1 MLRTAMGGQVFPVQ
15 LVALL
20 LFGQAVDRV
29 VTTAQEMTQRL
40 ILVGVVVELD
50 QQDHPRMELLPVQLI
65 QEVEA
70 EAVLV
75 VPALKAQA
83 APVL

>member
-1 MLRTAMGGQVFPVQ
+1 MGGQVFPVQ